1 MTKNIRERIKE
12 RSENKIQN
20 GGFKIIPKARDTEQ
34 KKKELKAGMA
44 LAWKVFKIYL
54 QELINYIHFK
64 LRPLFNLY
72 LNWGEVF
79 EQNSISSS
87 EVIDKLKKKIRD
99 KEIKINVKV
108 KENLKVFKRL
118 NKAFKNKIKINELD
132 FDLKIKKINGEKEN
146 NSIDPTYILK
156 KKNELKDELD
166 EKKKYYSWCRSWFEK
181 YGVGGY

>member
-20 GGFKIIPKARDTEQ
+20 GGIKIIQKDTEQ

-87 EVIDKLKKKIRD
+87 DVRDKLKTEIREKEIEINNLEKQKIKEITELVKSGKS
-99 KEIKINVKV
+99 KEIKDK
-108 KENLKVFKRL
+108 KTKYEE
-118 NKAFKNKIKINELD
+118 ELD
-132 FDLKIKKINGEKEN
+132 IKKKKLEK
-146 NSIDPTYILK
+146 K
-156 KKNELKDELD
+156 KKN
-166 EKKKYYSWCRSWFEK
+166 
-181 YGVGGY
+181 